1 MPNVE
6 AIGGRKP
13 TSAPPVLAQA
23 TANRLFMLIGDSELV
38 QNGQALLIS
47 IAPVKDAIG
56 ARWESRK
63 DQVYEVA
70 ERHLEKHLS
79 PGDICQRASE
89 LHFLVATPGK
99 SPQVAQAICYRAATE
114 VLAYFLGEVK
124 PEDIQVSL
132 VSGLSATSAEVRPYS
147 VAELRE
153 ADAQARVAPT
163 TRPRPPA
170 PAPISQVGWPL
181 VTADGQD
188 LRVSF
193 AVDPVMDLKAWAMA
207 GHRIE
212 SRIVNRQTEVELTS
226 AQRRILLPRD
236 FETIDLAALDRG
248 LSRLASLEVID
259 RPKLTIQLSFASLS
273 NGRARAALLDRARQ
287 HQEILKRA
295 AICELIDVE
304 NGVPVGRLT
313 EVASLIQGFFRTLW
327 IQVEPIRGLIDTASA
342 VKASGLTIRAADL
355 GDDPQSIAEGMRAF
369 APMLKGRSVI
379 LTVTSLPTTDLL
391 IDAMAAGFTHAT
403 LRARPAV
410 AAAAAADKA
419 PSGVFVDEPRD
430 PRDPR
435 SDVPT
440 LN

>member
-1 MPNVE
+1 MPNV
-6 AIGGRKP
+6 AANVAR
-13 TSAPPVLAQA
+13 TSTDGPPVLTAA
-23 TANRLFMLIGDSELV
+23 TANRLFILIGDSELV
-38 QNGQALLIS
+38 ENGQALLVS
-47 IAPVKDAIG
+47 IAAVRDALG
-56 ARWESRK
+56 ARWESRR

-70 ERHLEKHLS
+70 ERQLEKHLA
-79 PGDICQRASE
+79 PTDICQRASDV
-89 LHFLVATPGK
+89 HFLVATPDK
-99 SPQVAQAICYRAATE
+99 SPKLAQAICYRAASE

-124 PEDIQVSL
+124 PADIQVSQ
-132 VSGLSATSAEVRPYS
+132 VAGLSDTGAEVRPFT
-147 VAELRE
+147 VAELRLAE
-153 ADAQARVAPT
+153 AEARPATPTKFTAPSLEQVAP
-163 TRPRPPA
+163 
-170 PAPISQVGWPL
+170 SGWPL

-212 SRIVNRQTEVELTS
+212 SRIVNRQSGVELTS

-248 LSRLASLEVID
+248 LSRLAALGVVD

-273 NGRARAALLDRARQ
+273 NGRARAALLARARQ
-287 HQEILKRA
+287 HQEVLKRA

-313 EVASLIQGFFRTLW
+313 EVASLVQGFFRTLW
-327 IQVEPIRGLIDTASA
+327 IQVEPSRDLIDTAGA

-369 APMLKGRSVI
+369 APMLKRRSVI

-391 IDAMAAGFTHAT
+391 IDAMAAGFSHAT
-403 LRARPAV
+403 LRAKPAPAV
-410 AAAAAADKA
+410 GADGSS
-419 PSGVFVDEPRD
+419 PGVFVDEARD

-440 LN
+440 LS